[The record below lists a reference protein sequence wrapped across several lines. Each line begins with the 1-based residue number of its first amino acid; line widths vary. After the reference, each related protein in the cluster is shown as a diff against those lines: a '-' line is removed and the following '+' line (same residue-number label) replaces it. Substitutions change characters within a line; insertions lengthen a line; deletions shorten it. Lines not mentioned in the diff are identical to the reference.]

1 MHYTSESYTRG
12 ECLSEGVSVTAPVF
26 YEDIVRFESIQVH
39 FFYHCEGETIT
50 IVFGGIVAKTG
61 TEECHKMVIEYVI
74 AMNFERENAPEWT
87 IIRKAQTIR
96 SIGHRHE

>member
-1 MHYTSESYTRG
+1 M
-12 ECLSEGVSVTAPVF
+12 
-26 YEDIVRFESIQVH
+26 
-39 FFYHCEGETIT
+39 
-50 IVFGGIVAKTG
+50 IVFRGIVAKTG